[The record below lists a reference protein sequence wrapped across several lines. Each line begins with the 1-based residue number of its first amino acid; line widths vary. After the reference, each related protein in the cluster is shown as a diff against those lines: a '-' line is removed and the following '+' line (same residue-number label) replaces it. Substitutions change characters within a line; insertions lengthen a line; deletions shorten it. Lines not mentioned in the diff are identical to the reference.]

1 MDKKQYE
8 ILCEMER
15 VPVRASSKEL
25 RNQEPRTLIYGY
37 TCDRDTFHVYLGEDG
52 IHLVV
57 YNYHG
62 MLALHCRE
70 SEGIPLEDCVPDKRV
85 YPEACDYEFCL
96 ILKRAGVNIPFTTW
110 SEGRETALF
119 HGKRVEE
126 LVTKYRPADF
136 QLPRQPFEVLVEQ
149 ELYGGKLFINEE
161 MVASLVE
168 LTHSVAQSYLQ
179 ALIPALPRNDVSRAE
194 GWLNNLPGSID
205 HVFTRYEGFLGVE
218 PLTEEQKAMV
228 VSRVRDLVQP
238 KLAELL
244 AR

>member
-15 VPVRASSKEL
+15 VPARASSKEL

-70 SEGIPLEDCVPDKRV
+70 SEGLPLEDCVPDKRV

-136 QLPRQPFEVLVEQ
+136 QLPRQPFEALVES
-149 ELYGGKLFINEE
+149 ELYAGKFFVNEE
-161 MVASLVE
+161 LMSGLAE
-168 LTHSVAQSYLQ
+168 LLQSVAQSYLQ
-179 ALIPALPRNDVSRAE
+179 ASIPDLPKNDVSRAE

-205 HVFTRYEGFLGVE
+205 HTIGRFEGFLGVE
-218 PLTEEQKAMV
+218 PLTDEQKAMLV
-228 VSRVRDLVQP
+228 GRVRDLVQP
-238 KLAELL
+238 KLTELL